1 MKCRQCGG
9 TMQSII
15 ADLPFKTR
23 NSAVV
28 IIRDLPVLQCGS
40 CREYELEDET
50 MKYVD
55 KKLSSLSN
63 STELEIFRYA
73 V

>member
-9 TMQSII
+9 TMQNII

-50 MKYVD
+50 MKYVEM
-55 KKLSSLSN
+55 KLSSLSN
-63 STELEIFRYA
+63 STELEILRYA